1 MKAVEKDA
9 KEILPMILK
18 EFSYVKISEEKLRLK
33 MQGRNYRVFKAVE
46 SKKII
51 GFLELEKLNGISARI
66 NGLSINP
73 EYRGKGFGKQLLEF
87 AVEYLKKKNISQII
101 LLVKQS
107 NLEAKKLYEEAGF
120 QFMELLENKI
130 DNEAIEELEL
140 NLHPEEEETPSYI
153 G

>member
-130 DNEAIEELEL
+130 DNETIEELEL